1 MGFGIGLSGH
11 GRYRIITEAMFRDSK
26 FFFCFHEFYFQ
37 CINSYDSS
45 CLVIIITEDTPSHA

>member
-11 GRYRIITEAMFRDSK
+11 GRYRIITEAIFCNSK
-26 FFFCFHEFYFQ
+26 FFCLHEFYFQ
-37 CINSYDSS
+37 YINSDDSS

>member
-11 GRYRIITEAMFRDSK
+11 ARYRIITEAMFRDSK
-26 FFFCFHEFYFQ
+26 FFFHEFYFQ